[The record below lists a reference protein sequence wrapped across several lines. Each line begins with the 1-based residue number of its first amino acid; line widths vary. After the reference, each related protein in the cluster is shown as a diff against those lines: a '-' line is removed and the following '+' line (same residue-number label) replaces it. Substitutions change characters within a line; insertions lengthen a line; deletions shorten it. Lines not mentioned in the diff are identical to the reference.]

1 MSEKIEGQRIPITD
15 PGHLIDLGITMGLLT
30 ALDALKKIEHADRLT
45 GLGVARHA
53 LLAAEAQH
61 RVEVMQQNIRL
72 AVKAGVDL
80 DTHNIVWQGQP
91 EIIAEPKPSDQTT
104 ATTGDK

>member
-1 MSEKIEGQRIPITD
+1 MTTKVEGQRIPITD
-15 PGHLIDLGITMGLLT
+15 TQHLIDLGITMGLLT
-30 ALDALKKIEHADRLT
+30 ALDAIKQIGMADRLT

-53 LLAAEAQH
+53 LMAAEAQH

-80 DTHNIVWQGQP
+80 DTHNIVWRGEP
-91 EIIAEPKPSDQTT
+91 EIIAEPKANADNGGEQR
-104 ATTGDK
+104 

>member
-1 MSEKIEGQRIPITD
+1 MTEKIEGQRIPITD
-15 PGHLIDLGITMGLLT
+15 TQHLIDLGITMGLLT
-30 ALDALKKIEHADRLT
+30 ALDTIKQIGMADRLT

-53 LLAAEAQH
+53 ILAAEAQH

-91 EIIAEPKPSDQTT
+91 EIIAEPKESP
-104 ATTGDK
+104 ANG

>member
-1 MSEKIEGQRIPITD
+1 MTEKVQGQRIPITD

-30 ALDALKKIEHADRLT
+30 ALDAIKKIDNADKLT
-45 GLGVARHA
+45 GIGVARHA
-53 LLAAEAQH
+53 LLAAEATH

-80 DTHNIVWQGQP
+80 DTHSIVWQGNP
-91 EIIAEPKPSDQTT
+91 EIIAEPKVTS
-104 ATTGDK
+104 

>member
-1 MSEKIEGQRIPITD
+1 MSKGIEGQRIPITD
-15 PGHLIDLGITMGLLT
+15 TRHLIDLGITMGLLT
-30 ALDALKKIEHADRLT
+30 ALDVIKQIGMADRLT

-61 RVEVMQQNIRL
+61 RVEVMQRNIRL

-80 DTHNIVWQGQP
+80 DTHNIVWQGEP
-91 EIIAEPKPSDQTT
+91 EIIAEPKDSPGTSCEQS
-104 ATTGDK
+104 